1 MEIILTNGDAPQM
14 TKQARLAN
22 DQDNA
27 VALATAEWAMH
38 EGIDPSSLESA
49 YPEIDSIPFSSE
61 NKCIMSLHKEKET
74 GKKILFV
81 N

>member
-1 MEIILTNGDAPQM
+1 MEIIMTDGDESQM
-14 TKQARLAN
+14 SMQAWLAN

-27 VALATAEWAMH
+27 VALATAERSMSQ
-38 EGIDPSSLESA
+38 GTDPVILEKK

-61 NKCIMSLHKEKET
+61 NKCIVSLHSH
-74 GKKILFV
+74 GNKKILFV